1 MSTLHIVNKSPFG
14 HGSLLSCI
22 NHCKSGDAVLLI
34 EDGVYGALSG
44 SVVEHAVTTCAPSVS
59 IYVLEGD
66 AQARGLAPEKLI
78 GTVKPV
84 GYDGFVDLVAESDRT
99 QSWL

>member
-14 HGSLLSCI
+14 NGSLLSCI
-22 NHCKSGDAVLLI
+22 NHCKPGDALLLI
-34 EDGVYGALSG
+34 EDGVYGALAG

-59 IYVLEGD
+59 VYVLEGD
-66 AQARGLAPEKLI
+66 ARARGLASEKLL
-78 GTVKPV
+78 GTVTAV
-84 GYDGFVDLVAESDRT
+84 GYDGFVDLVAENDRT